1 MSLRTFNRFMAC
13 LTVVFFLLLITAS
26 AVAAD
31 TIPARA
37 YQYRH
42 ILHAEIRRQWGLN
55 MPDIAV
61 AVGAGTIHQES
72 AWSPRAQSPYA
83 KGLTQFTDPTWKDI
97 IKSDPSIAEIGDVWN
112 PHAAI
117 RAMARYH
124 RLLWKQFD
132 APDLAPHASTWP
144 FLLSGYN
151 GGPGWVRKDQRLCA
165 TKEGLCDPSVWWGNV
180 EKYSSRAPQFIKEN
194 RHYVSNIL
202 KRWVPLYRN
211 F

>member
-1 MSLRTFNRFMAC
+1 
-13 LTVVFFLLLITAS
+13 
-26 AVAAD
+26 
-31 TIPARA
+31 
-37 YQYRH
+37 
-42 ILHAEIRRQWGLN
+42 
-55 MPDIAV
+55 MPDLAI

-72 AWSPRAQSPYA
+72 AWNPRAQSAYA
-83 KGLTQFTDPTWKDI
+83 KGLTQFTDPTWKDMV
-97 IKSDPSIAEIGDVWN
+97 KLDPSIAQIGDVWN

-124 RLLWKQFD
+124 RLLYAQFVS
-132 APDLAPHASTWP
+132 APDPKSVPSDVWP

-165 TKEGLCDPSVWWGNV
+165 SAPASTKEGVCDPSQWWGNV
-180 EKYSSRAPQFIKEN
+180 ERFSSRAPQFIKEN

-202 KRWVPLYRN
+202 KRWVPLYRS